1 MTTDSSR
8 CFVSRRFVV
17 VLVVAL
23 VVPLLTAG
31 VTSTQVHPTQ
41 ASGSDLESLCGV
53 VNVEQFSD
61 VAADDYGAAYIL
73 CAKELDLTR
82 GYDDGTYG
90 SNNKLTRG
98 QMAAFL
104 ARLWRDVLR
113 KHCPTQPSHSFTDVT
128 GSTFETDIAC
138 IYALGV
144 AKGTTTYAPNAD
156 LTTAQIT
163 RLVARLLNKAMP
175 NSCDLDRSDELQSA
189 AECLVEHN
197 IAPTTVEARS
207 TQTATRAQ
215 MAVYL
220 VGVWHHTTG
229 RGRPPTPPTTTG
241 PVTDI
246 GSGDLLD
253 RVLNRGTLNCGV
265 SGHAVAFSEVAPD
278 GSITGFDVDYCR
290 SVAAALFGNADA
302 VDLITLSAAERFT
315 ALQTGDVDLLMRNT
329 TWTQSRDTQIGL
341 SFGPTTYYDGQQFM
355 ARTSDGFSTSSQI
368 NDLTGA
374 TVCTVA
380 GTSLEENLK
389 DAVRDADI
397 DRITINT
404 YSSFGVVMGDFVAG
418 VCDVITT
425 DGSALAA
432 RRVAQQPS
440 DQAWVIFPSIP
451 ISREP
456 LGPVYLQNEV
466 RFADVVNWT
475 VYATIIADD
484 KGITSSNVD
493 VMAANPPDNETAR
506 LLGGE
511 DELQSG
517 MGLASDAFLQVIKQV
532 GNYNEIYSR
541 NLNPVG
547 LTREGTLNANWRN
560 GGLIYAPPAR

>member
-1 MTTDSSR
+1 MATNTKPSAITTLL
-8 CFVSRRFVV
+8 C
-17 VLVVAL
+17 VA
-23 VVPLLTAG
+23 
-31 VTSTQVHPTQ
+31 
-41 ASGSDLESLCGV
+41 
-53 VNVEQFSD
+53 
-61 VAADDYGAAYIL
+61 IL
-73 CAKELDLTR
+73 CVLILSSCTTNQPNNPTLPTATARPWLT
-82 GYDDGTYG
+82 TTTT
-90 SNNKLTRG
+90 LRG
-98 QMAAFL
+98 QPL
-104 ARLWRDVLR
+104 
-113 KHCPTQPSHSFTDVT
+113 
-128 GSTFETDIAC
+128 I
-138 IYALGV
+138 
-144 AKGTTTYAPNAD
+144 
-156 LTTAQIT
+156 
-163 RLVARLLNKAMP
+163 
-175 NSCDLDRSDELQSA
+175 
-189 AECLVEHN
+189 
-197 IAPTTVEARS
+197 
-207 TQTATRAQ
+207 
-215 MAVYL
+215 
-220 VGVWHHTTG
+220 
-229 RGRPPTPPTTTG
+229 PPATTG
-241 PVTDI
+241 PVTGV

-253 RVLNRGTLNCGV
+253 RVLKRGTLNCGV

-355 ARTSDGFSTSSQI
+355 ARTSDGFTSTSQI
-368 NDLTGA
+368 SDLTGA

-380 GTSLEENLK
+380 DTSLEENLNNAVQ
-389 DAVRDADI
+389 DASIDEDASI
-397 DRITINT
+397 DPIITINT
-404 YSSFGVVMGDFVAG
+404 YSSFNTVMDDFVAG

-425 DGSALAA
+425 DGSALTA
-432 RRVAQQPS
+432 RRVARQPS
-440 DQAWVIFPSIP
+440 DQKWVIFPSIP

-456 LGPVYLQNEV
+456 LGPVYLQNEA

-493 VMAANPPDNETAR
+493 AMAANPSDNEAAR
-506 LLGGE
+506 LLGGA

-547 LTREGTLNANWRN
+547 LTREGSLNANWRN
-560 GGLIYAPPAR
+560 GGLIIAPPAR